1 MRFSEFGFLTE
12 APIRLSNNPTD
23 PAEAQLQA
31 AIQAQ
36 QARQA
41 KAQQAATPQP
51 QATAPAPAA
60 PQQQPSLLNKVGT
73 AIKGAG
79 QAISR
84 YSPVTGRADEIF
96 LNKFNQKLKMAKLS
110 APPGQFDYQGF
121 AAEYL
126 SRNRWNPGTQK
137 LQLDS
142 AIQRRS
148 DLALSQA
155 MLKIGKANTIAPP
168 QLQAPNILGTPTRY

>member
-51 QATAPAPAA
+51 QATAPAPAS
-60 PQQQPSLLNKVGT
+60 PRQQPSFLNKVGT
-73 AIKGAG
+73 AIQGAG

-142 AIQRRS
+142 AIQRRN